1 MFSWRFEISHA
12 NALVLHV
19 LHSLTKNPEKT
30 NAFARNLK
38 KIQKLK
44 DEMRLKK

>member
-1 MFSWRFEISHA
+1 MLSWCFEISHA
-12 NALVLHV
+12 NALVLH
-19 LHSLTKNPEKT
+19 SLAKNPEKT